1 MAELNEQ
8 EKTELKE
15 FIQSNFTKDELMMLG
30 VLAALTLNI
39 NIQGLTVN
47 EIFDKVTQ
55 AINDMDNDKANES
68 IAQFFTDKS
77 KRKEVAD
84 KIKKRLIKLA
94 KELRQTS
101 TIKAEIRRPKTYVA
115 PNTKASNQ
123 LFGLENERLYTGMKK
138 LKTEGKLSKKKI
150 TVALGI
156 NYRDDV
162 DIGIK
167 LSGPYKGQI
176 LTAFDRI
183 VHDSIVTLYVDGGNE
198 NITTNMIYQV
208 ISGNTDIEASKNHVS
223 RSLNDAINESI
234 DRMFHS
240 WVVIDATNQA
250 EIYGWDEGF
259 YKGHV
264 LNCSIVGASLNGQ
277 LTICAHVCEPPVLYR
292 YAHDCGQ
299 IVRYDVK
306 MLNVPSLENSV
317 ECIILKTYLLQQIQI
332 MSHHK
337 EFSRTIMFDTLY
349 ELLNIQA
356 PSEAALRMK
365 KKQIRGHVIKC
376 LDYWT
381 SEKLIEGYEVKKT
394 GKTLDRVTLK
404 VKLVKKSSL
413 PAKLS

>member
-1 MAELNEQ
+1 MTEQ
-8 EKTELKE
+8 EKAELQE
-15 FIQSNFTKDELMMLG
+15 FIQSSFTKEQIEAIGLFAAM
-30 VLAALTLNI
+30 VLDI
-39 NIQGLTVN
+39 NFMGLTIS
-47 EIFDKVTQ
+47 EIFEKVTQ
-55 AINDMDNDKANES
+55 KISDMDNDKVNQGLAE
-68 IAQFFTDKS
+68 ILTDK
-77 KRKEVAD
+77 KKQKELAD
-84 KIKKRLIKLA
+84 KIKKRLVKWA
-94 KELRQTS
+94 KELHQTS
-101 TIKAEIRRPKTYVA
+101 IIKAEIRRAKTYIS

-123 LFGLENERLYTGMKK
+123 LFGCDNEDFYDSSIE
-138 LKTEGKLSKKKI
+138 LKTEGKISKKKI

-156 NYRDDV
+156 NYRNDV

-183 VHDSIVTLYVDGGNE
+183 VHDAIVTLYVDGGNE

-208 ISGNTDIEASKNHVS
+208 ISGNTENHLS

-240 WVVIDATNQA
+240 WVVIDAKKQA
-250 EIYGWDEGF
+250 EIYGWDDGY

-264 LNCSIVGASLNGQ
+264 LNCSIVGAYLNGQ

-299 IVRYDVK
+299 IIRYDVK

-317 ECIILKTYLLQQIQI
+317 ECITLKTYLLQQIQI
-332 MSHHK
+332 MSHNKDFNH
-337 EFSRTIMFDTLY
+337 TIMFDTLY

-356 PSEAALRMK
+356 PTKDALLHK

-381 SEKLIEGYEVKKT
+381 AEKLIQGYEVKKT

-404 VKLVKKSSL
+404 VKLVKK
-413 PAKLS
+413 KFITD

>member
-1 MAELNEQ
+1 MTEQ
-8 EKTELKE
+8 EKAELQE
-15 FIQSNFTKDELMMLG
+15 FIQSSFTKEQVEAIGLFAAM
-30 VLAALTLNI
+30 VLDI
-39 NIQGLTVN
+39 NFMGLTIS
-47 EIFDKVTQ
+47 EIFEKVTQ
-55 AINDMDNDKANES
+55 KISDMDNDKVNQGLAE
-68 IAQFFTDKS
+68 ILTDK
-77 KRKEVAD
+77 KKQKELAD
-84 KIKKRLIKLA
+84 KIKKRLVKWT

-101 TIKAEIRRPKTYVA
+101 IIKAEIRRAKTYVS
-115 PNTKASNQ
+115 PNTKASNK
-123 LFGLENERLYTGMKK
+123 LFGRDNECLYTGIKE
-138 LKTEGKLSKKKI
+138 LKTEGKISKKKI

-156 NYRDDV
+156 SYRDDV

-176 LTAFDRI
+176 LTAFDKI
-183 VHDSIVTLYVDGGNE
+183 VHDAIVTLYVDGGNE

-208 ISGNTDIEASKNHVS
+208 ISGNTDIEASKNHVCK
-223 RSLNDAINESI
+223 SLNDAINESI

-240 WVVIDATNQA
+240 WVVIDAKKQA
-250 EIYGWDEGF
+250 EIYGWDDGY

-299 IVRYDVK
+299 IIRYDVK

-317 ECIILKTYLLQQIQI
+317 ECITLKTYLLQQIQI
-332 MSHHK
+332 MSHNK
-337 EFSRTIMFDTLY
+337 DFSRTIMFDTLY

-356 PSEAALRMK
+356 PSDSALRMK

-381 SEKLIEGYEVKKT
+381 AEKLIQGYEVKKT

-404 VKLVKKSSL
+404 VKLIKKSSL